1 MSIYFWFQL
10 FLLLAVLFVGA
21 KKGGMYL
28 GLTGGLG
35 LIIFVF
41 GPKPWLGLAPGKP
54 PVDVILTIIAVVA
67 AGATLQ
73 AAGGL
78 DCMLQ
83 IAERI
88 LRKNP
93 KFVTYLAPMVTF
105 TLTVLCGTGH
115 TVYTML
121 PIIYDVAIKTNIR
134 PERPMAASSIAAQM
148 GVICSPVSVA
158 CVSAVALL
166 NGHPLANGAEV
177 NLVTLLSLT
186 IPCGFIGLLV
196 MATYSN
202 FRGKDLDKDP
212 EFQALISD
220 PEAKRYVYGETM
232 TLLGKKLP
240 KSQWTAMWI
249 FLGIIAVV
257 ALLGAFSE
265 LRPLVKNAKGALKPL
280 SMTLVIQ
287 MFMFGCAAIIVMA
300 TKTAPKLIGQT
311 TVFRSGMV
319 AVVSV
324 FGVAWMSDT
333 VFTAHLPELK
343 ALLVNYVKEFP
354 WAYAFVLFF
363 VSKLLNSQAA
373 SVATIVPVA
382 LSVGTPAGVVVGCI
396 SACYGY
402 YIIPTYPSD
411 LASIEFDRSG
421 TTKIG
426 KFVINHSFIIPGLI
440 GVSTATVCGY
450 FFALLRGW
458 I

>member
-1 MSIYFWFQL
+1 MSMYFWFQFVL
-10 FLLLAVLFVGA
+10 LIAFLCVSAPR
-21 KKGGMYL
+21 GGMFL
-28 GLTGGLG
+28 GLFSGIG
-35 LIIFVF
+35 LIVLLF
-41 GPKPWLGLAPGKP
+41 GPKPWLGLPPGKP

-73 AAGGL
+73 ASGGL

-83 IAERI
+83 VAEKV
-88 LRKNP
+88 LRKRP
-93 KFVTYLAPMVTF
+93 KMVTFLAPLCTF
-105 TLTVLCGTGH
+105 TLTILCGTGH

-121 PIIYDVAIKTNIR
+121 PIIYDVAIKTGVR

-158 CVSAVALL
+158 CVSMVALIA
-166 NGHPLANGAEV
+166 GHQMANGQEV
-177 NLVTLLSLT
+177 GLIELMSLT
-186 IPCGFIGLLV
+186 IPAGLIGLLV
-196 MATYSN
+196 MATWSN

-220 PEAKRYVYGETM
+220 PEAKRYVYGDSL

-240 KSQWTAMWI
+240 ARQWTAMWI
-249 FLGIIAVV
+249 FLGVVAVV

-265 LRPLVKNAKGALKPL
+265 LRPMVGKKHL

-287 MFMFGCAAIIVMA
+287 MFMLACGAIIVFA
-300 TKTAPKLIGQT
+300 TKTPPKSIGST
-311 TVFRSGMV
+311 AVFRSGMV
-319 AVVSV
+319 AVVCV

-333 VFTAHLPELK
+333 IFKAHLNELK
-343 ALLVNYVKEFP
+343 EVLVEYVRLYP
-354 WAYAFVLFF
+354 WAFAIVLLL
-363 VSKLLNSQAA
+363 VSKLVNSQAA
-373 SVATIVPVA
+373 SVAIVVPVA
-382 LSVGTPAGVVVGCI
+382 LSIGTPPGVVVGCI

-421 TTKIG
+421 TTHIG
-426 KFVINHSFIIPGLI
+426 KFVINHSFIMPGLI
-440 GVSTATVCGY
+440 GVITATCVGY
-450 FFALLRGW
+450 AMAMARGW